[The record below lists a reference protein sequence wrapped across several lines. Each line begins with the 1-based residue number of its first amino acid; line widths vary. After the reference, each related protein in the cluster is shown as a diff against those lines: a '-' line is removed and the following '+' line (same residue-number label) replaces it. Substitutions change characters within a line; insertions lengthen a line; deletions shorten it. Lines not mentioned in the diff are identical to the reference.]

1 MMNRKGGADNMPEKV
16 ETTGKVEN
24 IDKLLTIGPIIIF
37 LACLIMI
44 MICPDWLAKIFFLI
58 IGICSLWL
66 LK

>member
-1 MMNRKGGADNMPEKV
+1 MTEKIK
-16 ETTGKVEN
+16 TTVKVGK

-58 IGICSLWL
+58 VGICSLKL